1 MTGVCIIGIGIHR
14 FGRSEGVSAR
24 QQGLY
29 AARRALEDAGVDWE
43 DIQFAY
49 GGSRDG
55 GYADVM
61 VSDLGLTGVPFT
73 NVINGC
79 ATGAST
85 LIAAS
90 TAIQSGRFDLGMV
103 VGFDKHARGSFKTDP
118 ERIGVEP
125 WYAASGMMVGPQY
138 FALKITRYMHD
149 FGIKQETLGRVA
161 QKAFRNGAK
170 NPNAWRREEVPL
182 DEILNAPIICDPM
195 TKYMFCSPSE
205 GGVAMIVAS
214 EKVARRFTSN
224 PVYLRATSFRTRVKG
239 SFEIWKPYL
248 DLERAPAPTVFAAQD
263 AFEMAG
269 LGPEDM
275 DVIQL
280 QDTEAGAEIIHM
292 AEAGFCKDGEQ
303 DELIRSGATGIEG
316 RVPINTDGGCIASGE
331 PVGASGL
338 RQVYECVL
346 QLRGQAGQRQVPGS
360 PGAAFTHVYGAPGV
374 SACTVLQ
381 N

>member
-1 MTGVCIIGIGIHR
+1 MTDVCIIGIGIHR
-14 FGRSEGVSAR
+14 FGRSDGVSAR
-24 QQGLY
+24 QQGLH
-29 AARRALEDAGVDWE
+29 AARLALGDAGIGWQ

-61 VSDLGLTGVPFT
+61 VSDLGLTGIPFT

-90 TAIQSGRFDLGMV
+90 AAIQSGRYDLGMV

-125 WYAASGMMVGPQY
+125 WYAELGLMVGPQF
-138 FALKITRYMHD
+138 FAMKIMRYMHE
-149 FGIKQETLGRVA
+149 FGISRETLGLVA
-161 QKAFRNGAK
+161 QKAFRNGSR

-182 DEILNAPIICDPM
+182 DEILNAPVICDPM

-205 GGVAMIVAS
+205 GGVAMILAS
-214 EKVARRFTSN
+214 EKVARRFTSR
-224 PVYLRATSFRTRVKG
+224 PVYLRSASFRTRTKG
-239 SFEIWKPYL
+239 SFEVWKPYL
-248 DLERAPAPTVFAAQD
+248 DLERGAAPTVFAARD

-269 LGPEDM
+269 VGPGDI

-280 QDTEAGAEIIHM
+280 QDTEAGAEVIHM
-292 AEAGFCKDGEQ
+292 AEAGFCADGEQ
-303 DELIRSGATGIEG
+303 DELIRSGATAIEG
-316 RVPINTDGGCIASGE
+316 RLPINTDGGCIASGE

-346 QLRGQAGQRQVPGS
+346 QLRGDAGSRQVA
-360 PGAAFTHVYGAPGV
+360 GAPNTAFTHVYGAPGV

-381 N
+381 T